1 MTRVGTNWSG
11 WCVALMAAA
20 VAGLGHA
27 RGETAVAPS
36 QEQELIA
43 VLRSETPESEKAL
56 AFKNLA
62 IHGSPAC
69 VEAVATYLGNERL
82 ASWARITLEAI
93 PGGEASAALRSASE
107 TLSGR
112 LLVGAINSLGVRRD
126 TAAVPLLEKRLGD
139 PDATIAVAAAAAL
152 GKIGTPAAA
161 TALSKAF
168 DAGKPARD
176 AVAEA
181 CVVCGEQLLAAGD
194 SPAAVKLFDAVRR
207 ADVSEQRQAEATRA
221 VILARGK
228 DGIPLL
234 VELLRS
240 PSQRLFNMGLF
251 TARQLAAGPD
261 RDAALAYEVDVALL
275 KSLAGTGEA
284 TLAAQRKPLV
294 IDLLADRNAGGAATA
309 VQQAILEAAASGEPA
324 LRRAS
329 IRAIGRCGDA
339 SSADGL
345 LGIAVGADPAV
356 VPAIREAIA
365 TMTADG
371 VDERITSRL
380 TDADASVLP
389 LVIGLVGD
397 RRIGAATAKVLP
409 LVDHADPAVRSAA
422 LAALGS
428 IVDLGDIDVL
438 IKKAASPRDDAEAAA
453 AATALKEAAVRMPDR
468 DACAARIAAAIAAA
482 GPRAGVLIETLA
494 DVGGTKALAAV
505 ATAAKSG
512 DQSLADVSTRVLGKW
527 MTADAAPVL
536 LELATTDAAGPYRGR
551 AMKGYLRIARQ
562 FALPE
567 PERAE
572 MCQKALAAAKDPADR
587 KSVVEILVRY
597 PHPATLAVA
606 KDAIAMPDISDEAKA
621 AVTTIEGKLA
631 QPAGGK

>member
-1 MTRVGTNWSG
+1 
-11 WCVALMAAA
+11 
-20 VAGLGHA
+20 
-27 RGETAVAPS
+27 
-36 QEQELIA
+36 
-43 VLRSETPESEKAL
+43 
-56 AFKNLA
+56 
-62 IHGSPAC
+62 
-69 VEAVATYLGNERL
+69 
-82 ASWARITLEAI
+82 
-93 PGGEASAALRSASE
+93 
-107 TLSGR
+107 
-112 LLVGAINSLGVRRD
+112 
-126 TAAVPLLEKRLGD
+126 
-139 PDATIAVAAAAAL
+139 
-152 GKIGTPAAA
+152 
-161 TALSKAF
+161 
-168 DAGKPARD
+168 
-176 AVAEA
+176 
-181 CVVCGEQLLAAGD
+181 
-194 SPAAVKLFDAVRR
+194 
-207 ADVSEQRQAEATRA
+207 
-221 VILARGK
+221 
-228 DGIPLL
+228 LL

-261 RDAALAYEVDVALL
+261 RDAALAYEVDLALL
-275 KSLAGTGEA
+275 KSLSGTGET

-294 IDLLADRNAGGAATA
+294 IDLLADRNAGGAAKA

-324 LRRAS
+324 LRLAA

-339 SSADGL
+339 VSADGL
-345 LGIAVGADPAV
+345 LGIAAGADPAV
-356 VPAIREAIA
+356 IPAIREAIA

-371 VDERITSRL
+371 VDERMVAGL

-389 LVIGLVGD
+389 LVIELVGD

-428 IVDLGDIDVL
+428 IADLGNIDIL
-438 IKKAASPRDDAEAAA
+438 IKKVASPRDDAEAAA

-505 ATAAKSG
+505 AAAAKSG

-562 FALPE
+562 FALAE

-587 KSVVEILVRY
+587 KAIIEILVRY

-606 KDAIAMPDISDEAKA
+606 KDAIAMPDVSDEAKA
-621 AVTTIEGKLA
+621 AVTAIEAKLVP
-631 QPAGGK
+631 PAGGK

>member
-1 MTRVGTNWSG
+1 MTRVGTNWLG
-11 WCVALMAAA
+11 WCVALLATA

-27 RGETAVAPS
+27 SAETAVAPS

-176 AVAEA
+176 AMAEA

-194 SPAAVKLFDAVRR
+194 APAAVKLFDAVRR

-228 DGIPLL
+228 DGISLL

-261 RDAALAYEVDVALL
+261 RDAALAYEVDLALL
-275 KSLAGTGEA
+275 KSLSGTGET

-294 IDLLADRNAGGAATA
+294 IDLLADRNAGGAAKA

-324 LRRAS
+324 LRLAA

-339 SSADGL
+339 ASADGL
-345 LGIAVGADPAV
+345 LGIAAGADPAV

-371 VDERITSRL
+371 VDERMVAGL

-409 LVDHADPAVRSAA
+409 LVDHSDPAVRSAA

-428 IVDLGDIDVL
+428 IVELGDIDVL
-438 IKKAASPRDDAEAAA
+438 IKKAASPRDDAEAA

-551 AMKGYLRIARQ
+551 ALKGYLRIARQ

-572 MCQKALAAAKDPADR
+572 MCRKALTAAKDPADR
-587 KSVVEILVRY
+587 KAIVEILVRY

-606 KDAIAMPDISDEAKA
+606 KDAIEMPDVSDEAKA
-621 AVTTIEGKLA
+621 AVTAIEGKLA

>member
-1 MTRVGTNWSG
+1 M
-11 WCVALMAAA
+11 ALMAAA

-27 RGETAVAPS
+27 RGETAAAPS

-93 PGGEASAALRSASE
+93 PGGEASAVLRSASE

-126 TAAVPLLEKRLGD
+126 TAAAPLLEKRLGD

-194 SPAAVKLFDAVRR
+194 APAAVKLFDAVRR

-228 DGIPLL
+228 EGIPLL

-251 TARQLAAGPD
+251 TARQLATGPD
-261 RDAALAYEVDVALL
+261 RDAALAYEVDLALL
-275 KSLAGTGEA
+275 KSLSGTGET
-284 TLAAQRKPLV
+284 TLAAQRKPLM
-294 IDLLADRNAGGAATA
+294 IDLLADRNAGGAAKA

-324 LRRAS
+324 LRLAA

-339 SSADGL
+339 ASADGL
-345 LGIAVGADPAV
+345 LGIGAGADPAV

-371 VDERITSRL
+371 VDERMVARL
-380 TDADASVLP
+380 TDADVSVLP

-409 LVDHADPAVRSAA
+409 LVDHSDPAVRSAV
-422 LAALGS
+422 G
-428 IVDLGDIDVL
+428 
-438 IKKAASPRDDAEAAA
+438 R
-453 AATALKEAAVRMPDR
+453 
-468 DACAARIAAAIAAA
+468 
-482 GPRAGVLIETLA
+482 RAGA
-494 DVGGTKALAAV
+494 CPG
-505 ATAAKSG
+505 
-512 DQSLADVSTRVLGKW
+512 
-527 MTADAAPVL
+527 
-536 LELATTDAAGPYRGR
+536 
-551 AMKGYLRIARQ
+551 LR
-562 FALPE
+562 
-567 PERAE
+567 
-572 MCQKALAAAKDPADR
+572 
-587 KSVVEILVRY
+587 
-597 PHPATLAVA
+597 
-606 KDAIAMPDISDEAKA
+606 
-621 AVTTIEGKLA
+621 
-631 QPAGGK
+631 